1 MRKVRECERS
11 LLFGTMLAGTSTNER
26 AEIGPLRAATTLTL
40 LVLIASGLAS
50 CGGSNTGGSSH
61 AVSAAPA
68 SAAARRVTNAE
79 ASSSVPLDTT
89 VDADKDNDVTAGS
102 LDDTNNH
109 SAMTFGREASHS
121 ERRAIVALIK
131 RYYATA
137 LAEDGARGCSMVYST
152 LAEAA
157 VEDDAQAP
165 GPQYERGAKT
175 CAEVLRRM
183 YVHEHAQ
190 IAAQVPKLEVTHI
203 RLVEHHGVAFLRFG
217 ALPEREISIA
227 REGHIWKMDT
237 IYDQELP

>member
-1 MRKVRECERS
+1 MRKVRKRELS
-11 LLFGTMLAGTSTNER
+11 LPFDTMPVRTSTETR
-26 AEIGPLRAATTLTL
+26 PKMGPLRAAVTLVL
-40 LVLIASGLAS
+40 LVAGLAS
-50 CGGSNTGGSSH
+50 CGGSNTDGSSRAASTAH
-61 AVSAAPA
+61 SSATATPA
-68 SAAARRVTNAE
+68 ANSE
-79 ASSSVPLDTT
+79 ASSTAPLDTT

-102 LDDTNNH
+102 LDDANND
-109 SAMTFGREASHS
+109 SAMTFGREASPS
-121 ERRAIVALIK
+121 ERRAIVPLIK

-137 LAEDGARGCSMVYST
+137 LTEDGARGCSMVYST

-165 GPQYERGAKT
+165 GPQYERGAKS

-183 YVHEHAQ
+183 FVHEHAQ

-217 ALPEREISIA
+217 ALAEREISVA
-227 REGHIWKMDT
+227 REGRTWKMDT